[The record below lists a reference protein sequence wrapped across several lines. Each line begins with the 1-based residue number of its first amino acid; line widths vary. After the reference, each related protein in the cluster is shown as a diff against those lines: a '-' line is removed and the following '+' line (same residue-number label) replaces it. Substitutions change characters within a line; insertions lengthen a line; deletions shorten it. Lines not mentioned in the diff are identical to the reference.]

1 MNDGGDNNHRFRR
14 NINGKRLDR
23 VNDVVPFV
31 LQTKEQR
38 AFMWEIK
45 YMME

>member
-1 MNDGGDNNHRFRR
+1 MMEGDNNHRFRR

-23 VNDVVPFV
+23 VNDVVPFCFV
-31 LQTKEQR
+31 DERTER

>member
-14 NINGKRLDR
+14 NINGKLIDR

-38 AFMWEIK
+38 EPSCGR
-45 YMME
+45 